1 MENNRFKV
9 GDLVLLSI
17 FGRSVIRPNQA
28 KVGIIV
34 AGPFGKIYD
43 CDKSA
48 ATVKYS
54 TYDIMLGDE
63 LITDIPEDF
72 VERMGDDEHEDN
84 PRGLEEIFKR
94 DVPRD

>member
-1 MENNRFKV
+1 VTSERFKV

-72 VERMGDDEHEDN
+72 VVRMGDDEHEEN
-84 PRGLEEIFKR
+84 PRGLEEVLER
-94 DVPRD
+94 DEPTS

>member
-1 MENNRFKV
+1 MEKNKFKV

-34 AGPFGKIYD
+34 AGPFGKIYQ

-54 TYDIMLGDE
+54 TYDIMLGNQ

-84 PRGLEEIFKR
+84 PRGLEEVSEGNEPT
-94 DVPRD
+94 D